1 MLTKD
6 EDWARAYAKQA
17 LSDLDVREILVRG
30 NTEKCHRLHFLQMA
44 AEKTCKAYLT
54 IANGH

>member
-6 EDWARAYAKQA
+6 EDWARAYAKQV

-44 AEKTCKAYLT
+44 AEKTCKA
-54 IANGH
+54 